1 MEEIVEV
8 KIKKKE
14 INLIIWLLP
23 IISLLIAG
31 WLIYKY
37 YASLGPVIDIYF
49 KNSGGLEP
57 KKSFVRFRDVKVG
70 VVEDV
75 VLLKN
80 GVLVKVRMH
89 KDVEPFLN
97 DTTKFWI
104 VTPTIEVGKIKGLEA
119 LITGPYIQM
128 YAKSKGFTKK
138 VFKGLKQPPL
148 NPDILNG
155 KIITLYS
162 NDSYS
167 LSEKMPVYYKSIK
180 VGSIR
185 RVELD
190 KNRVKI
196 VVSIK
201 REYAKYIN
209 DTTKFWNLRGID
221 ITLDKDNLK
230 VVVPGISQLLIGGI
244 EFDTLEMNKPIT
256 KRSFYLY
263 SSRSDAYDNILGN
276 KRMYSDVV
284 FKVVNDKNALIK
296 VGNPVIFKGFKIG
309 YVQYISSKY
318 DIKTG
323 NVISI
328 VHAKIDTGA
337 FGGKDKFMDVLKKG
351 LSSIIVKNNPLFGN
365 VKIKLVFSKPY
376 KINYLNG
383 IIEIKV
389 IKKRE
394 KSIFN
399 SVMHLI
405 DKVNSLDL
413 KKPVKSLN
421 ILLKNLNL
429 TVLNAN
435 RLIKN
440 SNKVVEKLPELID
453 NINITVIKAS
463 NALKSIKNLSDSYSK
478 DSIFYIKMN
487 ELLKEIHNN
496 LGELYKLE
504 KKIDKKPNALIFG
517 E

>member
-14 INLIIWLLP
+14 INIIVWLLP

-37 YASLGPVIDIYF
+37 YASLGPLVEIYF

-75 VLLKN
+75 VLLKK

-97 DTTKFWI
+97 NSTKFWV

-128 YAKSKGFTKK
+128 YAKEGKFSKTK
-138 VFKGLKQPPL
+138 FIGLDEPPL

-155 KIITLYS
+155 KIIKLIS

-185 RVELD
+185 RVKLIND
-190 KNRVKI
+190 KVEI

-201 REYAKYIN
+201 KDYAKYIN

-230 VVVPGISQLLIGGI
+230 VVVPGISQLLVGGI
-244 EFDTLEMNKPIT
+244 EFETLEFHHPLT
-256 KRSFYLY
+256 KKEFVLY
-263 SSRSDAYDNILGN
+263 SSRSDAFDNKLGN
-276 KRMYSDVV
+276 KRVYTDVI

-309 YVQYISSKY
+309 YVKYLSSKLT
-318 DIKTG
+318 DNL
-323 NVISI
+323 NVLTI
-328 VHAKIDTGA
+328 VHAKIDIGA
-337 FGGKDKFMDVLKKG
+337 FGGKEGFDKVLKKG
-351 LSSIIVKNNPLFGN
+351 LVAEVVKNNPIFGN
-365 VKIKLVFSKPY
+365 VKIKLLIQKPY
-376 KINYLNG
+376 KIEKING
-383 IIEIKV
+383 IYSIKV
-389 IKKRE
+389 IKQKE
-394 KSIFN
+394 VSILN
-399 SVMHLI
+399 KLTSLLDKINNI
-405 DKVNSLDL
+405 DFD
-413 KKPVKSLN
+413 KPVNNFNKALISFTKTLDS
-421 ILLKNLNL
+421 
-429 TVLNAN
+429 AN
-435 RLIKN
+435 VLIKN
-440 SNKVVEKLPELID
+440 SNKVVEKLPSTVD
-453 NINITVIKAS
+453 KINKTLENATIT
-463 NALKSIKNLSDSYSK
+463 LKSLKNLSDSYSR
-478 DSIFYIKMN
+478 DSIFYIKAN
-487 ELLKEIHNN
+487 QLLNQIHNSIN
-496 LGELYKLE
+496 EFYKIE
-504 KKIDKKPNALIFG
+504 KKIDKKPNSLIFG